1 MQMVEN
7 KDNPETLNIRCP
19 GCRLRFSVPSDYMN
33 RVVECGGCDDQFRI
47 TEDTIVHS
55 KKVYPK
61 GKKDLEANHFRRIP
75 SDSIAEPKGMQ
86 TINYAD
92 FNHPEQLGPA
102 SPQRII
108 AGIFG
113 IAIMLLGALLLFIAS
128 KPQSPLGGMPF
139 EKQLI
144 VGGFTSLLGFIF
156 LVYANPG
163 ARIKAGIIGLL
174 LTAGVFA
181 IPIYTK
187 QNSIKPNVNFNSNP
201 GFDPIENPE
210 EAPNLNQELRK
221 RFLTQPLEKEQDRLA
236 NSSSG
241 KKAYGIFLTDMLGRN
256 KLNARDYLVR
266 ETIANPSS
274 HPYPRDGNNHLIVLT
289 DVEIEFDQVAY
300 IADKL
305 GKVTET
311 HPEISVIVVKV
322 DNELF
327 VAGSAEKL
335 NDKNHPSF
343 YELNRAELDSIEL
356 GRVEQAVERLAD
368 SDAALLRSD
377 ISTTL
382 IKLLEKPSVTFHD
395 PIARALIKWC
405 DDPGP
410 AADAGIKILKTYVLK
425 KTSPPEHLVRLV
437 AYHKNPEAVPTM
449 VAIWE
454 TNPVIWDKE
463 LVKYGPPIES
473 SMLEKLSSDQPSLR
487 HAAIKMLAAIGT
499 KQSLAELR
507 KILTETDPE
516 VRVLAERAIQQIES
530 R

>member
-19 GCRLRFSVPSDYMN
+19 GCRLRFYVPPEYMN
-33 RVVECGGCDDQFRI
+33 RIVECGGCDKQFRI

-61 GKKDLEANHFRRIP
+61 GKKDLEANYFRRIP
-75 SDSIAEPKGMQ
+75 NESIIEPKGMQ
-86 TINYAD
+86 TISYAD
-92 FNHPEQLGPA
+92 FNHPEQLGPT

-113 IAIMLLGALLLFIAS
+113 IAIILLGALLLLIAS

-139 EKQLI
+139 DKQLI

-174 LTAGVFA
+174 LIVGVFA

-187 QNSIKPNVNFNSNP
+187 QYAIQPNVNLNSNLRS
-201 GFDPIENPE
+201 DPLENPE
-210 EAPNLNQELRK
+210 HTPNLTQELRK
-221 RFLTQPLEKEQDRLA
+221 RFITQPLEKEQNRLA
-236 NSSSG
+236 ENSSG
-241 KKAYGIFLTDMLGRN
+241 KKAYGIFLTGMLGRN

-266 ETIANPSS
+266 ETLANPSS

-289 DVEIEFDQVAY
+289 DIEMDFDQVAD

-305 GKVTET
+305 GKVTES

-335 NDKNHPSF
+335 NDKSHPSF
-343 YELNRAELDSIEL
+343 YELNRAELESIDL
-356 GRVEQAVERLAD
+356 GRVQQAVERLAD
-368 SDAALLRSD
+368 SDATLLRSD
-377 ISTTL
+377 ISSAL
-382 IKLLEKPSVTFHD
+382 MNLLKNPTVTFQD

-410 AADAGIKILKTYVLK
+410 AADAGIKILKSYILK

-437 AYHKNPEAVPTM
+437 ANHKNPEAIPTM

-454 TNPVIWDKE
+454 MNPVIWDKE
-463 LVKYGPPIES
+463 LVKYGSPLEP
-473 SMLEKLSSDQPSLR
+473 SMLEKLRSDEPSLR
-487 HAAIKMLAAIGT
+487 HASIKMLATIGT
-499 KQSLAELR
+499 RQSLPELR
-507 KILTETDPE
+507 KILTESDPE
-516 VRVLAERAIQQIES
+516 VRLLAERAIQQIES
-530 R
+530 H

>member
-1 MQMVEN
+1 MVEN
-7 KDNPETLNIRCP
+7 KDNSETLNIRCP
-19 GCRLRFSVPSDYMN
+19 NCRLRFSVPAEFMN
-33 RVVECGGCDDQFRI
+33 RVVECGGCDKQFRI
-47 TEDTIVHS
+47 TDDTIIHS

-61 GKKDLEANHFRRIP
+61 GKKDLDVNQFRRIP
-75 SDSIAEPKGMQ
+75 NDSIAEPKGIQ

-113 IAIMLLGALLLFIAS
+113 VAIMLLGALLLFIAS

-156 LVYANPG
+156 LVYANPA

-187 QNSIKPNVNFNSNP
+187 QNANKPKANLNSNSA
-201 GFDPIENPE
+201 FDPIENPE
-210 EAPNLNQELRK
+210 QGTDLVQELRK
-221 RFLTQPLEKEQDRLA
+221 RFITQPLEKEQNRLA
-236 NSSSG
+236 ESNSS

-266 ETIANPSS
+266 ETLANPSS

-289 DVEIEFDQVAY
+289 DIEMDFDQVAN

-322 DNELF
+322 NNELF

-343 YELNRAELDSIEL
+343 YELNHAELQSIDL
-356 GRVEQAVERLAD
+356 GRVQQAVERLAD

-377 ISTTL
+377 ISATL
-382 IKLLEKPSVTFHD
+382 IKVLEKPGVTFHD
-395 PIARALIKWC
+395 SVARALIKWC

-410 AADAGIKILKTYVLK
+410 AADVGIKILKSYVLQ

-437 AYHKNPEAVPTM
+437 ANHKNPEAIPTM
-449 VAIWE
+449 VAVWE

-463 LVKYGPPIES
+463 LVKYGSPIEPFI
-473 SMLEKLSSDQPSLR
+473 LEKLGSDEPSLR
-487 HAAIKMLAAIGT
+487 HATIKMLASIGT
-499 KQSLAELR
+499 KQSLPQLR
-507 KILTETDPE
+507 KVLNESDPE
-516 VRVLAERAIQQIES
+516 IRVLAERAIQEIEF